1 MKNDFS
7 KLRDKKNLALTLEG
21 GGARGAY
28 QIGAV
33 KAFFENGLTF
43 KVVVGTSIGAIN
55 GAYIAQND
63 FEKIYKMW
71 QTLSFEDLL
80 DLDNEAM
87 KNLINVN
94 LSIDNIKYLSKKL
107 GHSIKNGGLDIAK
120 ERKILEESIDEE
132 KLRNSDI
139 LYGLVA
145 TCLSDKKGE
154 ELFINQIPKGKVVDY
169 IIASSNLPVFKRSI
183 IGDKKYLDGGL
194 WDNCPV
200 HMLEQKGYK
209 DVIVIRAHKRN
220 RIRDYKN
227 IIKRGNIKMHMVEPI
242 DTLPGILNF
251 DKDNLNELLLLGYYD
266 ALRCMKGYAGFRYY
280 FEKIT
285 EKEILKKIEKISLE
299 KIIEI
304 VNLLKF
310 KLFVGE
316 NIKDTFI
323 NRIVPFLVNRTK
335 VKSTENLS
343 DSMLAMIEHLALNE
357 YINKY
362 KIYKVE
368 EMIKLIKRN
377 CDYEELSTHSKAM
390 YNIITNLW
398 EERNEG

>member
-1 MKNDFS
+1 MKNDFCIL
-7 KLRDKKNLALTLEG
+7 KNKKNLALTLEG

-33 KAFFENGLTF
+33 KAFFENGVKF

-63 FEKIYKMW
+63 FDKIYKMW

-80 DLDNEAM
+80 DLDNDAM
-87 KNLINVN
+87 KNLMNIN

-107 GHSIKNGGLDIAK
+107 GEAIKNGGLDITK
-120 ERKILEESIDEE
+120 ERKILEESIDEK

-145 TCLSDKKGE
+145 TCISDRKGE
-154 ELFINQIPKGKVVDY
+154 ELFIDQIPEGKVIDY

-183 IGDKKYLDGGL
+183 IDDKKYLDGGL

-200 HMLEQKGYK
+200 HMLEKKGYK

-227 IIKRGNIKMHMVEPI
+227 IVKRGNIKIHMVEPT

-266 ALRCMKGYAGFRYY
+266 AQKCINGYYGFRYY
-280 FEKIT
+280 FENIC
-285 EKEILKKIEKISLE
+285 ENDIVKKIENISIE
-299 KIIEI
+299 KIVEI
-304 VNLLKF
+304 VTTLKF
-310 KLFVGE
+310 KLATGANVLDDFK
-316 NIKDTFI
+316 NKII
-323 NRIVPFLVNRTK
+323 PFLVNKTK
-335 VKSTENLS
+335 VKYTKNFTES
-343 DSMLAMIEHLALNE
+343 IIAMAEHLALNE
-357 YINKY
+357 YIYKYEIY
-362 KIYKVE
+362 KIE
-368 EMIKLIKRN
+368 DFIKIIEKN
-377 CDYEELSTHSKAM
+377 CNYDELSVYSKAM
-390 YNIITNLW
+390 YIIVINLW
-398 EERNEG
+398 GGKNEG